1 MKFKIVFT
9 LVLAVLSLQKIN
21 AQQELTFNFSNFLF
35 YETNIN
41 YEYLLKENMGL
52 MLSTGYVYGLPDVA
66 EPNKFFYVGL
76 EYRIYVA
83 PKRGGDGFF
92 IGAYSRYKNGFYP
105 AGQTERGRPVGLPNQ
120 SLSLTQNA
128 TVNYDKLALGITFGS
143 KWQSESGFV
152 YGFFLGFG
160 RNLVSAYSYENYQ
173 TNEQLF
179 IPGTYQVT
187 YGTSQW
193 DSALWDLRFG
203 FNLGWRF

>member
-92 IGAYSRYKNGFYP
+92 IGASSRYKNGFY
-105 AGQTERGRPVGLPNQ
+105 RM
-120 SLSLTQNA
+120 
-128 TVNYDKLALGITFGS
+128 I
-143 KWQSESGFV
+143 
-152 YGFFLGFG
+152 
-160 RNLVSAYSYENYQ
+160 
-173 TNEQLF
+173 
-179 IPGTYQVT
+179 
-187 YGTSQW
+187 
-193 DSALWDLRFG
+193 
-203 FNLGWRF
+203 